1 MRILVADDHSLIRT
15 GICSTLSSDASLT
28 VCGEAVDGQD
38 AVDKARE
45 LVPDLVVMDISM
57 PRMNGLDAAREIQRL
72 LPGVEVLIVTQHD
85 SPEMARQAFNAGA
98 SGYVVKSAISSTLLA
113 AIAKI
118 QQRSTFI
125 HGVNLAGLNDNLD
138 AQEILQRTAAY
149 EKALQ
154 HSERRFREMLDV
166 LPVAIYTTDAE
177 GRLTYFNPAAIQ
189 FSGRTP
195 ELGTDQWCVSWKL
208 FRSDGTPMR
217 HDECPMAIA
226 LKEGRILDG
235 VEAIAERPDGKR
247 VWFTPYPRPLHDT
260 EGTIVGGINMLV
272 DITERKR
279 AEDSTGLLASIVD
292 SSDDAIISKN
302 LDGTITSWN
311 KGAHRI
317 FGYTAEEAVGQHI
330 TLIIPEARRN
340 EETHILEKLRRGE
353 RVEHFETVRVSKY
366 GRPLDISLSI
376 SPLKDASGRVVGS
389 SKVARDITERKRV
402 AQEMSER
409 AQLLDLS
416 NDAIIVRDR
425 HDCVTYWNKSASEL
439 YGYSREEAMGRVTHE
454 LLRTEFPEPLERIVQ
469 KLHRDNCWTG
479 ELMHKRKDGS
489 QLVVMSRWALDRDDS
504 GEVKCVLETNND
516 ITKQKENEKTLLERE
531 ERLRTLADRL
541 ESQVRA
547 RTEELE
553 QRNAENLQQSEQ
565 LRELSNRLLHT
576 QDEERRHIAR
586 ELHDSAGQIVSALG
600 MKITGIAQKVAH
612 NPALANAT
620 QESQELVQELGKEI
634 RTISY
639 LLHPPLLDEN
649 GLSRAIQWY
658 VQGLMERSV
667 LNIDLDI
674 SENVGRLPSEM
685 ETALFR
691 IVQECL
697 TNIHRHSG
705 SNAATIRLS
714 RDAENVSL
722 EVQDEGKGLSAEKLA
737 RIRAQR
743 SGVGITGMQE
753 RVRHFKGVM
762 TIQSNGCG
770 MKVSCSLPLS
780 MSPTSEPEAIICE
793 QTSVATGSN

>member
-1 MRILVADDHSLIRT
+1 MRILVVDDHALVRT
-15 GICSTLSSDASLT
+15 GISSILASNVTFT

-38 AVDKARE
+38 AIDKARE

-57 PRMNGLDAAREIQRL
+57 PRVNGLDATREIKRS
-72 LPGVEVLIVTQHD
+72 LPGVEVLVVTQHD
-85 SPEMARQAFNAGA
+85 SSEMARQAFKAGA

-113 AIAKI
+113 AVAKL
-118 QQRSTFI
+118 QQRECFV
-125 HGVNLAGLNDNLD
+125 HGVSLAGVNDNLD

-154 HSERRFREMLDV
+154 QSERDFREMFDV

-208 FRSDGTPMR
+208 FRSDGTTMR

-226 LKEGRILDG
+226 VKEGRIVDG
-235 VEAIAERPDGKR
+235 VEAIAERPDGQR
-247 VWFTPYPRPLHDT
+247 IWFTPYPRPLHDADGRIT
-260 EGTIVGGINMLV
+260 GGINMLV

-279 AEDSTGLLASIVD
+279 VEQATGLLAAIVD
-292 SSDDAIISKN
+292 ASDDAIISKN

-317 FGYTAEEAVGQHI
+317 FGYTADEAVGQHI
-330 TLIIPEARRN
+330 TLIIPQDRREEEA
-340 EETHILEKLRRGE
+340 HILERLRRGE
-353 RVEHFETVRVSKY
+353 RVEHFETVRVNKN
-366 GRPLDISLSI
+366 GGLLDISLSI
-376 SPLKDASGRVVGS
+376 SPLKNAAGRVVGA

-402 AQEMSER
+402 ERQMTER
-409 AQLLDLS
+409 AILLDLS
-416 NDAIIVRDR
+416 NDAIIIRDR
-425 HDCVTYWNKSASEL
+425 DDRITYWNNSASEL

-454 LLRTEFPEPLERIVQ
+454 LLRSEFPEPLERIVK
-469 KLHRDNCWTG
+469 KLHRQNRWTG
-479 ELMHKRKDGS
+479 ELMHRCKDGS

-516 ITKQKENEKTLLERE
+516 ITKQKESERILFERE
-531 ERLRTLADRL
+531 ERLRTLADSL

-565 LRELSNRLLHT
+565 LRELSSRLLQT

-586 ELHDSAGQIVSALG
+586 ELHDSAGQIVTALG
-600 MKITGIAQKVAH
+600 MKIAGIAQQAAA
-612 NPALANAT
+612 NPPLADAIK
-620 QESQELVQELGKEI
+620 ESQTLVQELSKEI
-634 RTISY
+634 RTMSY

-649 GLSRAIQWY
+649 GLSGAIRWY
-658 VQGLMERSV
+658 VQGLTERNG
-667 LNIDLDI
+667 LNIRLRIPDDF
-674 SENVGRLPSEM
+674 GRLPSEIEM
-685 ETALFR
+685 ALFR

-705 SNAATIRLS
+705 SSAATIRLS
-714 RDAENVSL
+714 HNGENVFL
-722 EVQDEGKGLSAEKLA
+722 EIQDEGKGLSPEKLA
-737 RIRAQR
+737 RVRAQR
-743 SGVGITGMQE
+743 AGVGITGMQE

-762 TIQSNGCG
+762 NIESNGQG
-770 MKVSCSLPLS
+770 TKVSCSLPVRIAPALE
-780 MSPTSEPEAIICE
+780 SEGIC
-793 QTSVATGSN
+793 QRARVAG